1 LAPGN
6 VLVLPSTIP
15 ALMTLAAAPLT
26 KMPPVIVPVLALLT
40 KPPLSLELRDAIA
53 GIEFFA
59 PHTPL
64 VRYRAVPAGA
74 RKVPLRQQFGPS
86 VSDGAPKPIHT
97 PDPVRMD
104 SSHSQHRATLRQ

>member
-1 LAPGN
+1 

-74 RKVPLRQQFGPS
+74 RKVPLRQRFGPS
-86 VSDGAPKPIHT
+86 VCDGAPKAIRQPAT
-97 PDPVRMD
+97 ERMD
-104 SSHSQHRATLRQ
+104 PRQWPNRATLRQ